1 MGGAGSGIARGLG
14 VGLLS
19 TKVGCLWSV
28 WPLLLGFPLLFLG
41 LSLEGTNWDV
51 SWEECDLWQSRAGA
65 DHWWGTS
72 LQCLVV
78 MQAIY
83 RLITVLWVPERNVAG
98 CWGGPWLLC

>member
-19 TKVGCLWSV
+19 RKAGCLLSV
-28 WPLLLGFPLLFLG
+28 QPLSLGFPLSFLG

-51 SWEECDLWQSRAGA
+51 PCEECDLWQSQAGA
-65 DHWWGTS
+65 DRWRGTS

-78 MQAIY
+78 M
-83 RLITVLWVPERNVAG
+83 
-98 CWGGPWLLC
+98 